1 MNPSTTHPDYDTA
14 LLSWFRARDVIAG
27 EDSVKAAG
35 ETYLPRLSAHTD
47 AEYAAYKSRA
57 SFYNAT
63 SRTAAGYVGMIFRRA
78 PFIKLTPPNPPLALE
93 KAMTAL
99 TDDFD
104 QRNTSLLSY
113 AKNVVTEVVHMG
125 RGGTLIDWNEAEQ
138 RPYASF
144 FRAETI
150 QNWRSERVNGRYTL
164 TLVTLAEPAIIPTD
178 DPFVTTTEN
187 RIRVLRLVP
196 TSPSA
201 SGDGGTR
208 FAEPSNPDLLPRG
221 EGQDEGQTSS
231 SLNSQPSTLNY
242 VVEIWREARTDKTT
256 EWQLVESYVPKRLG
270 KPLSF
275 IPFVFHGPIHSR
287 PDIQRPPLD
296 DVIAINLDHYRLD
309 ADYKHGI
316 HFTALPTV
324 WVAGFE
330 PDSTLKIG
338 STSAWV
344 TSTIGATAGFLEFT
358 GQGLETFERAMERDE
373 RLMAILG
380 TRLLETQ
387 KREAET
393 AEALQLRHAGEES
406 ILSTLAL
413 SVSDSLTRAL
423 RIVSWWI
430 PTATLEDS
438 PDALDQSISLNTDF
452 GIKGL
457 TAQELQSI
465 VAAWQAKAI
474 STDTML
480 ELFRKGE
487 ILPDGRSNSEELSL
501 LTRDERTSSPLP
513 RATGEASTKDK
524 SQLGKGEGQTGTRSR
539 PALSQLHVRPKSDEG
554 GSTTNSQH

>member
-1 MNPSTTHPDYDTA
+1 MKPNTTHSDYEQYFPVW
-14 LLSWFRARDVIAG
+14 LRARDVIAG

-35 ETYLPRLSAHTD
+35 ETYLPKLSAHTD
-47 AEYAAYKSRA
+47 AEYAAYKART

-78 PFIKLTPPNPPLALE
+78 PFIKLTPPNASPALE
-93 KAMTAL
+93 KSMADL
-99 TDDFD
+99 SGDFD
-104 QRNTSLLSY
+104 QQNTSLLSY
-113 AKNVVTEVVHMG
+113 AKNIVTEVVHVG
-125 RGGTLIDWNEAEQ
+125 RAGTLIDWSEPEQ

-144 FRAETI
+144 YKAEAI
-150 QNWRSERVNGRYTL
+150 LNWRSERLNGRYTL
-164 TLVTLAEPAIIPTD
+164 TLVTLDEPAILPTD
-178 DPFVTTTEN
+178 DPFVTTKEN

-196 TSPSA
+196 SA
-201 SGDGGTR
+201 SGDGGPSSG
-208 FAEPSNPDLLPRG
+208 EPDQAAANPPSPSGRGIEG
-221 EGQDEGQTSS
+221 EGQTGTSS
-231 SLNSQPSTLNY
+231 VSPAHSATFTPAKSFHYQ
-242 VVEIWREARTDKTT
+242 VEIWREVRTKDAVQ
-256 EWQLVESYVPKRLG
+256 WQLADSYILKRLG

-287 PDIQRPPLD
+287 PEIQRPPLD

-344 TSTIGATAGFLEFT
+344 SSTIGATAGFLEFT

-393 AEALQLRHAGEES
+393 AEALLIRHAGEES

-413 SVSDSLTRAL
+413 SVSDSLTRVL

-430 PTATLEDS
+430 PTATFENS

-457 TAQELQSI
+457 TAQELQSV
-465 VAAWQAKAI
+465 VAAWQAGAI
-474 STDTML
+474 SQDTMF

-487 ILPDGRSNSEELSL
+487 ILPDGRSNSDELSL
-501 LTRDERTSSPLP
+501 LRRGELRRAPDSAEGGRAAAPSGATRS
-513 RATGEASTKDK
+513 AST
-524 SQLGKGEGQTGTRSR
+524 LINT
-539 PALSQLHVRPKSDEG
+539 ALQRGDR
-554 GSTTNSQH
+554 TTNSQL

>member
-1 MNPSTTHPDYDTA
+1 VNPSTTHPEYDAA
-14 LLSWFRARDVIAG
+14 LPSWFRARDVIAG
-27 EDSVKAAG
+27 EDSVKTAG
-35 ETYLPRLSAHTD
+35 ETYLPKLSAHTD
-47 AEYAAYKSRA
+47 AEYAAYKARA

-63 SRTAAGYVGMIFRRA
+63 SRTASGYVGMIFRRA
-78 PFIKLTPPNPPLALE
+78 PFMKLTPPNPSPALD
-93 KAMTAL
+93 KSMAVL
-99 TDDFD
+99 SDDFD
-104 QRNTSLLSY
+104 QRNTSILSY
-113 AKNVVTEVVHMG
+113 AKNVVTEVVHVG
-125 RGGTLIDWNEAEQ
+125 RAGTLIDWNEVEQ

-144 FRAETI
+144 FKAEAI
-150 QNWRSERVNGRYTL
+150 LNWRSERINGRYTL

-187 RIRVLRLVP
+187 RIRVLRLIP
-196 TSPSA
+196 SSPSA
-201 SGDGGTR
+201 SGDETHSARRGR
-208 FAEPSNPDLLPRG
+208 DELPSPSGRGIEG
-221 EGQDEGQTSS
+221 EGQTGTSS
-231 SLNSQPSTLNY
+231 PFSPFAPVQIY
-242 VVEIWREARTDKTT
+242 QVELWREVRSDNAV
-256 EWQLVESYVPKRLG
+256 EWQLLESHVPKRLG

-287 PDIQRPPLD
+287 PEIQRPPLD

-309 ADYKHGI
+309 ADYKHGV

-338 STSAWV
+338 SMSAWV
-344 TSTIGATAGFLEFT
+344 SSTIGATAGFLEFT

-393 AEALQLRHAGEES
+393 AEALLIRHAGEES

-438 PDALDQSISLNTDF
+438 PDAVDQSISLNTDF

-465 VAAWQAKAI
+465 VAAWQAGAI
-474 STDTML
+474 SQDTMF

-501 LTRDERTSSPLP
+501 LRNHRAPLP
-513 RATGEASTKDK
+513 AGEGT
-524 SQLGKGEGQTGTRSR
+524 GEGQTGASLLA
-539 PALSQLHVRPKSDEG
+539 PLPPVQKSV
-554 GSTTNSQH
+554 S